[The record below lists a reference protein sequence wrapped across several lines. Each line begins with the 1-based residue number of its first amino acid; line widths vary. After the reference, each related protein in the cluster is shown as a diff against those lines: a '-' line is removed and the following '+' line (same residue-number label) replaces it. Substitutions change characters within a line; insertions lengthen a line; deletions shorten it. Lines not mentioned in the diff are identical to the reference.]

1 MNKILIYGGGNMGL
15 VYAKTIS
22 EYYHAKD
29 RVFIVEKRE
38 ENLKKIKSLGFSCAK
53 DIPENFYCYQYII
66 LAVKPQDFPSIAP
79 SLEKNIQENQW
90 LISIMAGIS
99 CELIKENLNHKKI
112 IRTMPNLAIPYKE
125 GFTGFYISSKSLLTE
140 VEKESV
146 LELLTLGGKILEVED
161 ENDLNAITA
170 LSGSGPAYFFY
181 FVEQLQNAAISKGFS
196 KDQAKMIALQT
207 LKGALKVLE
216 NSEDTCETLIRK
228 VSSRGGTTEA
238 AFQVF
243 NEKKLGENFI
253 QGINRANERS
263 EEFGKELKNFILNKL
278 L

>member
-29 RVFIVEKRE
+29 HVFIVEKRE
-38 ENLKKIKSLGFSCAK
+38 ENIKKIKSLGFLCSNS
-53 DIPENFYCYQYII
+53 IPENFKSYDYII
-66 LAVKPQDFPSIAP
+66 LAVKPQDFISIATP
-79 SLEKNIQENQW
+79 LEKHIQDNQW

-99 CELIKENLNHKKI
+99 CELIKENLKHKKI
-112 IRTMPNLAIPYKE
+112 IRTMPNLAIPFKE
-125 GFTGFYISSKSLLTE
+125 GLTGFYISSKSLLTDI
-140 VEKESV
+140 EKKNI
-146 LELLTLGGKILEVED
+146 LDLLTLGGKILEVED

-181 FVEQLQNAAISKGFS
+181 FIEQLQNAAINKGFS
-196 KDQAKMIALQT
+196 KEQARMIAIQT

-216 NSEDTCETLIRK
+216 NSEDTCETLIQK

-243 NEKKLGENFI
+243 NEYNLGDNFI

-263 EEFGKELKNFILNKL
+263 EEFGQELKNIILNK
-278 L
+278 